1 VKKVLAIAF
10 AVVADAARRKVV
22 WVVIVFA
29 AILAVAIPALP
40 SYGEGVASAVFR
52 EVSIALMYM
61 AALVVALS
69 LAVTRIPVEIE
80 RRTVFNVITR
90 DVRRWQYVA
99 GTWIGMFAV
108 LGLVVAA
115 FSVAS
120 IGIGAF
126 TYGELMWRLFEA
138 SFAVW
143 LEIGIVMAFAVML
156 SCSFGAV
163 TSSVG
168 ALAFAFVGHAV
179 VGLTKLP
186 EGVRPPWYV
195 PTLDVFNVI
204 NPVAH
209 GTGYGPIY
217 AASMVVVFIA
227 WIALLLL
234 GGAAL
239 FSRRD
244 I

>member
-10 AVVADAARRKVV
+10 AVVADAVRRKVV

-52 EVSIALMYM
+52 EVSIALMYT

-69 LAVTRIPVEIE
+69 LAVTRIPVEVE

-108 LGLVVAA
+108 LGVVVAA
-115 FSVAS
+115 FTVAS

-126 TYGELMWRLFEA
+126 TYGEVMWRLFEA

-143 LEIGIVMAFAVML
+143 LEIGVIMAFAVML

-163 TSSVG
+163 TSTVG

-179 VGLTKLP
+179 VGLMNLP
-186 EGVRPPWYV
+186 EGARAPWYV

-209 GTGYGPIY
+209 GTGYGPMY
-217 AASMVVVFIA
+217 AASMLVVFVA
-227 WIALLLL
+227 WAALLLL

-244 I
+244 L